1 LNARLAVGQSAGVT
15 TQVEANERRAIHA
28 TAVYGALS
36 IALVIVTWEADGN
49 DWHLVEV
56 IAGYAITLWL
66 MHTYAALVS
75 KGTFRGWRQAAR
87 EEFPVA
93 AAALP
98 ALGVAF
104 LGELLAWGQEET
116 ADVDLIVV
124 ALTLIVIQ
132 ATVVRELGYSRR
144 RLLMT
149 IAVDMFLAAVII
161 ILHVAI

>member
-1 LNARLAVGQSAGVT
+1 VST
-15 TQVEANERRAIHA
+15 ETEAAHSRTIHA

-36 IALVIVTWEADGN
+36 IALVVVTWEADGN

-56 IAGYAITLWL
+56 LAGYAITLWL
-66 MHTYAALVS
+66 THTYAALVS
-75 KGTFRGWRQAAR
+75 AGSFRHWVSVAR

-98 ALGVAF
+98 ALGVAV
-104 LGELLAWGQEET
+104 LGELLSWGQEET

-132 ATVVRELGYSRR
+132 ATILRELGFNRR
-144 RLLMT
+144 RFFMT
-149 IAVDMFLAAVII
+149 VIADMFCAAVII
-161 ILHVAI
+161 VLHIVI